1 MPAGSLVY
9 RSTSIGI
16 LSVIE
21 ILVILFLLV
30 LNAFF
35 AMSELAVVSASRPL
49 LRQKAR
55 QGNTRAASALALA
68 ENPGTFLS
76 TVQVG
81 ITLVGILAGLY
92 GGASITE
99 KLAPVLDSY
108 PLIEPYG
115 HVLAGALVVAG
126 ITYLSVIIG
135 ELIPK
140 QFALRHAE
148 SVAMF
153 VAPPMAILS
162 MIASPVVYLFDVS
175 ARILLRL
182 LGMSARDGEEVTEA
196 EVQAVLAEGAE
207 SGVFEK
213 SEHEML
219 RRIMSLADRSVK
231 SIMTHRTEIVSID
244 INDTYDE
251 VIAKIQA
258 ASHSRYPVVD
268 GDSDTVV
275 GAIRAKNILQATF
288 NAKTFR
294 LKDYVEELPSVPEM
308 TTCLKAFEFFKSTNI
323 HMAVIVD
330 EYGSTEG
337 IVTSADLLE
346 SIVGMLPSNYDRIE
360 DMAIRER
367 QDGSWLIDGRTSI
380 HEMQLTFG
388 FDQLSTDDGYETI
401 AGFVVQNL
409 RKSPEEGDRFEAL
422 GYEFEVIDMDG
433 RRIDKILMK
442 RAGSIVPGDGDGV

>member
-1 MPAGSLVY
+1 M
-9 RSTSIGI
+9 T
-16 LSVIE
+16 E
-21 ILVILFLLV
+21 IIIIFFLLV

-49 LRQKAR
+49 LRQQAK
-55 QGNTRAASALALA
+55 QGNSRAAAALALA

-81 ITLVGILAGLY
+81 ITLVGILAGVY

-99 KLAPVLDSY
+99 KLAPVLNAY
-108 PLIEPYG
+108 PAIEPYG

-153 VAPPMAILS
+153 VAQPMAILS
-162 MIASPVVYLFDVS
+162 KIASPVVYLFDIS
-175 ARILLRL
+175 AKLLLRL
-182 LGMSARDGEEVTEA
+182 LGMSANDSEEVTEA
-196 EVQAVLAEGAE
+196 EVHAVLAEGAE

-219 RRIMSLADRSVK
+219 RRIISLADRSVK
-231 SIMTHRTEIVSID
+231 SIMTHRTEMVAID
-244 INDTYDE
+244 IRDSYEE
-251 VIAKIQA
+251 VVATIQEA
-258 ASHSRYPVVD
+258 GHSRYPVID
-268 GDSDTVV
+268 GDSDNVI
-275 GAIRAKNILQATF
+275 GAVRAKNILRATLNQKAF
-288 NAKTFR
+288 Q
-294 LKDYVEELPSVPEM
+294 LKDYVEDLPSVPEM
-308 TTCLKAFEFFKSTNI
+308 TTCLKAFEFFKSSNI

-346 SIVGMLPSNYDRIE
+346 AIVGILPSNYD
-360 DMAIRER
+360 DMADIAIRER
-367 QDGSWLIDGRTSI
+367 HDGTWLIDGRTPI

-409 RKSPEEGDRFEAL
+409 RKSPGEGDKFEAF
-422 GYEFEVIDMDG
+422 GYDFEVIDMDG
-433 RRIDKILMK
+433 RRIDKILMS
-442 RAGSIVPGDGDGV
+442 RAGSTQQGDGDGV

>member
-1 MPAGSLVY
+1 M
-9 RSTSIGI
+9 T
-16 LSVIE
+16 E
-21 ILVILFLLV
+21 IIIILFLLV

-49 LRQKAR
+49 LRQKAK
-55 QGNTRAASALALA
+55 QGDRRAATALNLA
-68 ENPGTFLS
+68 ENPGNFLS

-108 PLIEPYG
+108 SFIAPYG
-115 HVLAGALVVAG
+115 HVLAGAAVVAL
-126 ITYLSVIIG
+126 ITYLSVILG

-148 SVAMF
+148 SIAMF
-153 VAPPMAILS
+153 VATPMSILS
-162 MIASPVVYLFDVS
+162 KIAAPVVYLFDVS
-175 ARILLRL
+175 AKILLRL
-182 LGMSARDGEEVTEA
+182 LGLSASDGEEVTEA

-231 SIMTHRTEIVSID
+231 SIMTHRTEMVAID
-244 INDTYDE
+244 VNDSYEE
-251 VIAKIQA
+251 VVTTIQA
-258 ASHSRYPVVD
+258 AGHSRYPVID
-268 GDSDTVV
+268 GDSDNVI
-275 GAIRAKNILQATF
+275 GAVRAKNILGATL
-288 NAKTFR
+288 NPKSFR
-294 LKDYVEELPSVPEM
+294 LKDYVEDLPSVPEM
-308 TTCLKAFEFFKSTNI
+308 TTCLKAFEFFKSSNI

-346 SIVGMLPSNYDRIE
+346 AIVGILPSNYDDVE
-360 DMAIRER
+360 DIAIRER
-367 QDGSWLIDGRTSI
+367 ADGTWLIDGRTPI

-409 RKSPEEGDRFEAL
+409 RKSPEEGDRFEAY
-422 GYEFEVIDMDG
+422 GYQFEVIDMDG
-433 RRIDKILMK
+433 RRIDKILMS
-442 RAGSIVPGDGDGV
+442 RAGTQQGDGDGV